1 MVFLRLFLHIKSLF
15 LKGLRIDTVPHNRI
29 FYFSFLH
36 NTPSNECISGKV
48 VKSFMDEFNR
58 RHFQNFENLTNVRY
72 YLKKYTS
79 CEFLFATTVKLRT
92 ILKKKRRHPSNM
104 LSFYFKK
111 DSILLGKVLF

>member
-1 MVFLRLFLHIKSLF
+1 MSERVEDRQ
-15 LKGLRIDTVPHNRI
+15 TVPLNLF

-36 NTPSNECISGKV
+36 NTPSNECISGKA

-72 YLKKYTS
+72 YLNKYTS

-92 ILKKKRRHPSNM
+92 ILKKKKTSP
-104 LSFYFKK
+104 K
-111 DSILLGKVLF
+111 